1 MDKNA
6 MMQTLARAAYEKGC
20 FNGVWLYAENGR
32 IVSTGAYGFRDPENR
47 LPMQEDS
54 VFEIASV
61 SKQFTATAILLLVRQ
76 GKLSLDDEITA
87 FFPELGAYTGVT
99 VRHLLTHTGGVPDY
113 CDDND
118 FAAWFVKVW
127 AAEKRIPS
135 NGDALRF
142 LTQSGAAPVGA
153 PGERFE
159 YSNTGYNLL
168 AELVERLSGVPFEDF
183 VKKNVFAPAGMDDTA
198 VCHVRRDGLPS
209 DRFVRAMVLEDGR
222 YLLPEDSEEHYDEVA
237 VDGLNGDAH
246 VYTTVFDML
255 KWDRALR
262 EEKVLTLAEQRMM
275 YAPSLLNDGSVSG
288 ADDDRDGYGL
298 GWGVVNDEKLGLLV
312 SHSGGMSGIG
322 TWFER
327 GVDTD
332 RAFIFANTRDYPDVR
347 AYWSF
352 AYGMVALSRDREPGP
367 VESIEDLAAPYTDRS
382 LWEGLCGS
390 YVRIDDET
398 RRLEIYLQDGDLYWK
413 DRNAA
418 GKESVLRLYQIGEKE
433 FGFKDF
439 DDEISVEDGSI
450 LINGK
455 TYKKQ

>member
-32 IVSTGAYGFRDPENR
+32 IVSKGAYGFRDPENR

-76 GKLSLDDEITA
+76 GKLRLDDEITA

-99 VRHLLTHTGGVPDY
+99 VRHLLTHTGGVPDHY
-113 CDDND
+113 DDND
-118 FAAWFVKVW
+118 FAAWFVKAW

-153 PGERFE
+153 PGERYE

-198 VCHVRRDGLPS
+198 ILHTRRDGRPSERIARNMVMEDGVLVPS
-209 DRFVRAMVLEDGR
+209 DLSRAAGYVVG
-222 YLLPEDSEEHYDEVA
+222 S
-237 VDGLNGDAH
+237 DGLNGCDYA
-246 VYTTVFDML
+246 YTTVFDML

-262 EEKVLTLAEQRMM
+262 A
-275 YAPSLLNDGSVSG
+275 GSVVTLEEQKIMYTTVRLNSG
-288 ADDDRDGYGL
+288 EDFYDEDGDGYGF
-298 GWGVVNDEKLGLLV
+298 GWGVRHDEEHGFVV
-312 SHSGGMSGIG
+312 SHSGGMPGLN

-327 GVDTD
+327 YLDEDRVLLIFINRDPEDYRALAGVWDGL
-332 RAFIFANTRDYPDVR
+332 RAIARDEEPDPIVSLDDIMVR
-347 AYWSF
+347 
-352 AYGMVALSRDREPGP
+352 DP
-367 VESIEDLAAPYTDRS
+367 DRS
-382 LWEGLCGS
+382 GWAGFCGR
-390 YVRIDDET
+390 YEHPEDDDFILEEVRM
-398 RRLEIYLQDGDLYWK
+398 QDGELYAK
-413 DRNAA
+413 AIND
-418 GKESVLRLYQIGEKE
+418 GDEMEFRLYPIGENK
-433 FGFKDF
+433 FGRKGGMIELTFG
-439 DDEISVEDGSI
+439 DGCV
-450 LINGK
+450 
-455 TYKKQ
+455 TYSGVTCRKL